1 MSEPSKLR
9 VVYAAES
16 SLDAHLVKGLLEQR
30 GVPVRIVG
38 HHLEGGIGELPA
50 GGLVHLLVPED
61 WVETARGVIED
72 YEARRAGDAPGEG
85 DAVWAECTAGTTHAG
100 EGEEAEAPAAW
111 GLGTRDWLLI
121 TAALALIVLLLFGGA
136 R

>member
-1 MSEPSKLR
+1 MDGGAVR
-9 VVYAAES
+9 VVYEAES

-30 GVPVRIVG
+30 GVPVRMVG

-50 GGLVHLLVPED
+50 GGLVHLLVPD
-61 WVETARGVIED
+61 SWIVTARAVIED
-72 YEARRAGDAPGEG
+72 YEARRAGEAQGDG
-85 DAVWAECTAGTTHAG
+85 DALWTEPAAGTAHW
-100 EGEEAEAPAAW
+100 GEEDAEPPAAW

-121 TAALALIVLLLFGGA
+121 TAALALLVLLVFGGA

>member
-1 MSEPSKLR
+1 MA

-61 WVETARGVIED
+61 WVDTARGVIED
-72 YEARRAGDAPGEG
+72 YEARRAGEAHGAGEPLW
-85 DAVWAECTAGTTHAG
+85 VECNAGAAHGG
-100 EGEEAEAPAAW
+100 EGEDSEPPAAW

-121 TAALALIVLLLFGGA
+121 TAALALLVLLLFGSA
-136 R
+136 P

>member
-1 MSEPSKLR
+1 MA

-30 GVPVRIVG
+30 GVPVRMVG

-61 WVETARGVIED
+61 WVDAARGVIED
-72 YEARRAGDAPGEG
+72 YEARRAGDGPGEG
-85 DAVWAECTAGTTHAG
+85 DAVWPESAAGTTHAS
-100 EGEEAEAPAAW
+100 EGEDTEPPVAW

-121 TAALALIVLLLFGGA
+121 TAALALAVLLLFGGA

>member
-1 MSEPSKLR
+1 MH

-30 GVPVRIVG
+30 GVPVRMVG

-50 GGLVHLLVPED
+50 GGLVHLLVPDEG
-61 WVETARGVIED
+61 WIEIARGVIED
-72 YEARRAGDAPGEG
+72 YEARRTGDAPG
-85 DAVWAECTAGTTHAG
+85 VAEVPWPEAGAGTASEDSG
-100 EGEEAEAPAAW
+100 DGADSSPAW

-121 TAALALIVLLLFGGA
+121 TAALALLVLLLFGGA

>member
-1 MSEPSKLR
+1 MA

-72 YEARRAGDAPGEG
+72 YEARRAGEAHGDGE
-85 DAVWAECTAGTTHAG
+85 AVWVESTAGTAHAG
-100 EGEEAEAPAAW
+100 EGEDAEPPAAW

-121 TAALALIVLLLFGGA
+121 TAALALAVLLLFGGA